1 MNLVPEI
8 RRRRAKKRGILQR
21 EVFFTSLSN
30 TILILTLCCMI
41 IHHMATLADSCSI
54 LFQVRS
60 CCFSSSVP
68 MNLIIHMLS
77 FQKILLSLNQN
88 FEFYGS
94 FLCILKCFTFQKED
108 FKSKPNKFSFSTT
121 FEIAFKICFM
131 FRTQENISTMFWN
144 SFE

>member
-8 RRRRAKKRGILQR
+8 RRRRAKKRGILQL
-21 EVFFTSLSN
+21 EIFFTFLSN

-94 FLCILKCFTFQKED
+94 FFMHFEIFYFSKED
-108 FKSKPNKFSFSTT
+108 FQSKPNKFCFSTP

-131 FRTQENISTMFWN
+131 FRTQENISTMF
-144 SFE
+144 